1 MELITAA
8 DVRRLL
14 DSDDDNPTLVVSEG
28 QAMVIGR
35 QEAEAGDYA
44 GALLVTD
51 RRQLRATVTDLDL
64 EHASAT
70 DLQAL
75 AERINAAVTN
85 LGG

>member
-8 DVRRLL
+8 HIRRLL

-35 QEAEAGDYA
+35 QEAETDDYA

-75 AERINAAVTN
+75 AERLNAAVTH

>member
-14 DSDDDNPTLVVSEG
+14 DFDDDNPTLVVSEG
-28 QAMVIGR
+28 HARVISR

-75 AERINAAVTN
+75 AERLNAAVTS

>member
-75 AERINAAVTN
+75 AERLNAAVTN